1 MSEKCYRCGS
11 PKAKTLKGQWLEAD
25 LFEKVMSI
33 FFAFLAV
40 GLIGLMFVG
49 LVALSLEVANS
60 Y

>member
-11 PKAKTLKGQWLEAD
+11 PKAATLKGQWLEAD

-33 FFAFLAV
+33 FFGFLAV
-40 GLIGLMFVG
+40 GLIGLMFIG
-49 LVALSLEVANS
+49 LIALSLEVAHS